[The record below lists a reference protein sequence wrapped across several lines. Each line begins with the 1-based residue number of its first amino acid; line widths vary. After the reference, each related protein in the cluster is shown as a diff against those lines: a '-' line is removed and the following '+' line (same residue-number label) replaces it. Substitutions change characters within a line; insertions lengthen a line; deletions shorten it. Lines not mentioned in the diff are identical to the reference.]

1 MLHCPQCGNLNP
13 SDVHACL
20 RCGSDLT
27 QQSQQQSSSF
37 SAEQGDPEQAPELD
51 LTGSTLQG
59 RYQVDAQLGKGGM
72 GTVYRATDLRLTRQ
86 VALKVLAPELVAHP
100 TARRRMAQE
109 ANALARIE
117 HPNVVRVLDV
127 FDHGALMVLVL
138 ELVTGGD
145 LAGRIRRGA
154 LSPAEATAMLSGI
167 LNGLAAIH
175 GANLVHRDIKPDNVL
190 LSASQVPKLTDLG
203 VARDALATQKT
214 QLGARIGTP
223 EYMSPEQAQGI
234 QVDLRSDLYSVGL
247 VFYEM
252 LTAKLPFT
260 GSTEL
265 DLLAARVQRDPD
277 LTALP
282 RDAQQFSG
290 FLAKALARS
299 PDQRFANAAEML
311 AALDSPGQVS
321 APPAPPQ
328 SPPAQP
334 VRPAAAVVD
343 APPAE
348 PSAAAPPAPPAPE
361 ASSGKSSSKSG
372 HVGIAVGVVAVVA
385 ALVGF
390 AALSGKSGE
399 EASSTSSGSSSAAAA
414 VASGGS
420 AAAAA
425 PEAQAEQPPAFV
437 AGPDTCK
444 WTTSTQAAWLER
456 GREVSFTLRAAVKTP
471 YYSVQ
476 ATRPTAASG
485 KTSEMVITGK
495 QGNEKVAVP
504 GFELLTI
511 KTFAP
516 SLDVEWVIGFWAT
529 NNNEVTDGPN
539 EGVQE
544 PFSGRSAAT
553 VTRITASGV
562 ETKVIRFDPDAATD
576 ENDGHFMHIRYEP
589 DQSTSD
595 CTLRLATNNGEFNR
609 KGGAGGPKLNRRM
622 TLPSSPESWPSDLG
636 GEWSSAGG
644 FLSSL

>member
-1 MLHCPQCGNLNP
+1 LTLQNPQP
-13 SDVHACL
+13 
-20 RCGSDLT
+20 
-27 QQSQQQSSSF
+27 SSSF
-37 SAEQGDPEQAPELD
+37 SAEQGDPEQSPELE
-51 LTGSTLQG
+51 LTGSTLHG

-145 LAGRIRRGA
+145 LAGRIRRSA
-154 LSPAEATAMLSGI
+154 LPPAEATAMLAGI
-167 LNGLAAIH
+167 LHGLAAIH
-175 GANLVHRDIKPDNVL
+175 AANLVHRDIKPDNVL

-223 EYMSPEQAQGI
+223 EYMSPEQAQGVP
-234 QVDLRSDLYSVGL
+234 VDLRSDLYSVGL

-252 LTAKLPFT
+252 LTAKLPFA

-282 RDAQQFSG
+282 HDGTQFYA

-311 AALDSPGQVS
+311 DALQHPSQVS
-321 APPAPPQ
+321 APPPSLDPAP
-328 SPPAQP
+328 QP
-334 VRPAAAVVD
+334 VSPAPAAFG
-343 APPAE
+343 APIAA
-348 PSAAAPPAPPAPE
+348 SAHPAPPSPATSAGKAP
-361 ASSGKSSSKSG
+361 AKSSALG
-372 HVGIAVGVVAVVA
+372 AMVGLAVVAMA

-390 AALSGKSGE
+390 AAFAGKSSTGASESNGE
-399 EASSTSSGSSSAAAA
+399 SGSSGGSPGASGSGSQPQAAA
-414 VASGGS
+414 
-420 AAAAA
+420 
-425 PEAQAEQPPAFV
+425 QADEMPAFV
-437 AGPDTCK
+437 AAQDSCK
-444 WTTSTQAAWLER
+444 WTTSTQASWLER
-456 GREVSFTLRAAVKTP
+456 GRESSFTLRAAVKTP

-476 ATRPTAASG
+476 ATRPTVASG
-485 KTSEMVITGK
+485 KASEMVITGK
-495 QGNEKVAVP
+495 QGSERVVVS

-516 SLDVEWVIGFWAT
+516 SLDVEWVIGFWAA
-529 NNNEVTDGPN
+529 NNNQVTDGPN

-544 PFSGRSAAT
+544 AFSGRSAAT

-562 ETKVIRFDPDAATD
+562 ETKVIRFDPDDATD

-595 CTLRLATNNGEFNR
+595 CTLRLATNNGEFR
-609 KGGAGGPKLNRRM
+609 GKGVAGGPKLSRRM

-636 GEWSSAGG
+636 GEWSSVGG